1 MFGLAL
7 TSVLKQVQ
15 HQKQQIVIV
24 DSTTTYS
31 CRELNGYLSSQ
42 MSIQTRY
49 KMTEFLTLGA
59 HEYNVQADLYGLG
72 SVVNYVTHKHKPE
85 NLFDTC

>member
-1 MFGLAL
+1 
-7 TSVLKQVQ
+7 
-15 HQKQQIVIV
+15 
-24 DSTTTYS
+24 
-31 CRELNGYLSSQ
+31 

-72 SVVNYVTHKHKPE
+72 GVVNYVTHKHKPE